1 MLIKRKQL
9 PLTPLSFVTRTLCI
23 LCLVLVGFTVTGQ
36 TIREKKITIRY
47 TYSTLSN
54 ALKKLQTNSSVSI
67 SFNEN
72 DVARFNVD
80 DMNFRETS
88 VEEIVTKLLSNTN
101 LQFREVNNGIV
112 IFARTTSVVK
122 EKVEK
127 VIRGTVHSSDDKKPL
142 PGVSVQVRSSYRG
155 VFTNANGEFE
165 IKMPDNKMMLVFSS
179 AGYENKDVIV
189 SDMEGTL
196 HVTLQVDNKALETVV
211 VIGYGQ
217 VNQKDVTGSVSSLKG
232 DELNKVNTAGFDAML
247 VGRAAGVH
255 AIKTSGA
262 PGAVASIRIRGGTS
276 AIGTNEPLY
285 VIDGIPVEMGDGFG
299 NLAFQDDS
307 RNKLSPLFA
316 INPEDIERIDILKD
330 ASGTAIYGSR
340 AANGVVLVTTK
351 KGKKGDKPN
360 ITFDVNMSGDRF
372 VQQYQLLNADQYHD
386 VVRRAYGATN
396 TALPT
401 TFIAYPGANTDWVDL
416 TTHTGITNNTYLNIN
431 GGSPNGNTLYS
442 FSGGLSKQDGVIKH
456 TDFER
461 QNLKASLETTLF
473 EKLRFG
479 TNINFSL
486 TESNG
491 RGTGQFYLISKYRP
505 DVPVYDNKGK
515 YGASPDSVQSNPVA
529 RISQLSKTKNQT
541 ILTSFFGELEIL
553 KGLVLRSSIS
563 ATLNKGSN
571 EAYTPSTDVFE
582 IRNGRRGSRNDFT
595 NTSTSRIFDNT
606 ITYNQRIKEH
616 ALNLMAGA
624 SYTQTKNEFTT
635 LSSVNFLD
643 DQVLNNLGS
652 AGSIQTYNS
661 GGSISGLASYFL
673 RTNYNYAG
681 KYYVTFTGRA
691 DHSTKFGP
699 ANRWGYF
706 PSGAL
711 AWRIS
716 REDFMS
722 NVGFVNDLKLRVSY
736 GKTGSANFS
745 DFQYATF
752 FKSGSY
758 YFGNNA
764 VAVNTIPNP
773 DIRWETTYQLDIAAD
788 FNLFNNKL
796 RGTLGYFEKK
806 TRDMI
811 LERQIIRE
819 TGGRTQFANLG
830 DFLNKGFELQLGSD
844 VVNTKNFAYI
854 VDVNITRYRSKV
866 LKLNEGSYLNLKEGE
881 PIGYF
886 NGYKTNGIFQTQAEI
901 DALNSKSPTGA
912 YQSTNTRPG
921 DFRFVDVN
929 GDGVVNTADLGVIG
943 KSEPDFY
950 GGFNNIVRYKN
961 LELSLFF
968 NFSVGN
974 SLYNSGLRDLVL
986 FNSNTSNYST
996 RIYNAWSVDNT
1007 GASLPRIVLNDPNR
1021 NVRDSDFFIE
1031 KASFFK
1037 LKNAQVSYLI
1047 RNNLIRRAF
1056 LSSIR
1061 AYASVSNVFVLTGYN
1076 GLDPEVN
1083 TAPSNNF
1090 SQGMDSNIYPLTRT
1104 FTIGLTANF

>member
-1 MLIKRKQL
+1 MFITTKRGCWL
-9 PLTPLSFVTRTLCI
+9 FVLF
-23 LCLVLVGFTVTGQ
+23 LTGQ
-36 TIREKKITIRY
+36 LVMAQSIREKQVTIRFNY
-47 TYSTLSN
+47 ESLSN
-54 ALKKLQTNSSVSI
+54 CFKQLQAKSGVSI

-72 DVARFNVD
+72 DVAKYTIND
-80 DMNFRETS
+80 LNFRETT
-88 VEEIVTKLLSNTN
+88 VEQIVTRLLQNTN
-101 LQFREVNNGIV
+101 LQFREVNNGLV
-112 IFARTTSVVK
+112 IFAKTSSVVR
-122 EKVEK
+122 EKPTRIIKGQVTGSADGK
-127 VIRGTVHSSDDKKPL
+127 TLS
-142 PGVSVQVRSSYRG
+142 GVSVQVKGSFRG
-155 VFTNANGEFE
+155 VLTDSEGQFE
-165 IKMPDNKMMLVFSS
+165 IKVPEDRSILQFSS
-179 AGYENKDVIV
+179 AGFEHKDLLITGDELNVV
-189 SDMEGTL
+189 L
-196 HVTLQVDNKALETVV
+196 KVDNKQLESVV

-217 VNQKDVTGSVSSLKG
+217 VNRKDVTGSVVSLKG
-232 DELNKVNTAGFDAML
+232 DELNKVTSTNFDAML
-247 VGRAAGVH
+247 TGRAAGVH
-255 AIKTSGA
+255 VVKTSGA

-299 NLAFQDDS
+299 NAAFQDDS

-316 INPEDIERIDILKD
+316 INPEDIENIDILKD
-330 ASGTAIYGSR
+330 ASATAIYGSR
-340 AANGVVLVTTK
+340 AANGVVIVTTK
-351 KGKKGDKPN
+351 KGKKGEKPN
-360 ITFDVNMSGDRF
+360 ITFDMNMSTDRF
-372 VQQYQLLNADQYHD
+372 VKQYDVLNADQYHD
-386 VVRRAYGATN
+386 VVKTAYANGN
-396 TALPT
+396 VALPAN
-401 TFIAYPGANTDWVDL
+401 FIAYPGANTNWVDL
-416 TTHTGITNNTYLNIN
+416 ATRTGISSNAYLNIN
-431 GGSPNGNTLYS
+431 GGSANGNTLYS
-442 FSGGLSKQDGVIKH
+442 FSGGLTRQDGVIRH
-456 TDFER
+456 TDFDR

-486 TESNG
+486 TENNG
-491 RGTGQFYLISKYRP
+491 KGTGQFYLISKYRP
-505 DVPVYDNKGK
+505 DVPLYDNKGN
-515 YGASPDSVQSNPVA
+515 YGASPDSVTSNPIA
-529 RISQLSKTKNQT
+529 RISQLSKVKNQT
-541 ILTSFFGELEIL
+541 VLTSFFGELELL
-553 KGLVLRSSIS
+553 KGLILRSSIS

-571 EAYTPSTDVFE
+571 ENYTPATDVFE
-582 IRNGRRGSRNDFT
+582 IRNGRRGSRSDYT
-595 NTSTSRIFDNT
+595 SSSTSRIFDNT
-606 ITYNQRIKEH
+606 ITYNQRIREH
-616 ALNLMAGA
+616 ALNLLGGA
-624 SYTQTKNEFTT
+624 SFTRTRSEFTT

-652 AGSIQTYNS
+652 AGSVQTYNS

-716 REDFMS
+716 RENFMT
-722 NVGFVNDLKLRVSY
+722 NVAFVNDLKLRVSY

-773 DIRWETTYQLDIAAD
+773 DIRWETTYQLDVAAD
-788 FNLFNNKL
+788 FNLFKNKL
-796 RGTLGYFEKK
+796 RGTIGYFEKTTK
-806 TRDMI
+806 DMI

-830 DFLNKGFELQLGSD
+830 DFLNKGWELQIGSD
-844 VVNTKNFAYI
+844 VVNSKNFAYI

-866 LKLNEGSYLNLKEGE
+866 LKLNAGSYLSLKEGE

-886 NGYKTNGIFQTQAEI
+886 TGYKTNGIFQTQEEI
-901 DALNSKSPTGA
+901 NALNAKSPTGT
-912 YQSTNTRPG
+912 YQNNNTKPG

-943 KSEPDFY
+943 KAEPDFY
-950 GGFNNIVRYKN
+950 GGWNNIVRYKS
-961 LELSLFF
+961 LELSAFF
-968 NFSVGN
+968 NFSIGN

-986 FNSNTSNYST
+986 FNNNNSNYST
-996 RIYNAWSVDNT
+996 RILSYWRPDNT
-1007 GASLPRIVLNDPNR
+1007 SAELPRVVVNDPNR

-1037 LKNAQVSYLI
+1037 LKNLQVSYLI
-1047 RNNLIRRAF
+1047 RNNLLRRAF

-1061 AYASVSNVFVLTGYN
+1061 AYASMSNVFVITGYN

-1104 FTIGLTANF
+1104 ITVGLTANF